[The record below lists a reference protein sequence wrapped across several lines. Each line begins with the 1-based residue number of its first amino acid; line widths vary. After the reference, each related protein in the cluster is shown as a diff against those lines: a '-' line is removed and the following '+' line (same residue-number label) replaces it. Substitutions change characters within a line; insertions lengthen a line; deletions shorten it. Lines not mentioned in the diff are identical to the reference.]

1 MLTTFFR
8 FHLTM
13 DLLFSYTLP
22 TIWACSGLT
31 PVRARPWRANQKAK
45 SALIHFSLL
54 LFYTYLFIYIRTFLS
69 DNNYT
74 RCQRYSKKNNP
85 HCQLPFIP
93 CFRRWNRCADW
104 IYRRSCFYCCFLLL
118 FLLLSLSDF
127 LIQKFRPVSFPFL
140 HSRCFAHFPFPA
152 FQFCLH
158 PVFLMHLSQV
168 DSARQVHPAFPVHL
182 FQVHPVH
189 SAFPVHLFQVHPV
202 HSVFPVHL
210 FQVRLVH
217 PAFQVRLVH
226 PAFPVHL
233 FQVHSVHPAFPV
245 RLFQVHSVHPVFQVR
260 LSQVRSVHLAFLPE
274 SDNLYFHL

>member
-1 MLTTFFR
+1 M
-8 FHLTM
+8 
-13 DLLFSYTLP
+13 
-22 TIWACSGLT
+22 
-31 PVRARPWRANQKAK
+31 
-45 SALIHFSLL
+45 
-54 LFYTYLFIYIRTFLS
+54 
-69 DNNYT
+69 
-74 RCQRYSKKNNP
+74 
-85 HCQLPFIP
+85 
-93 CFRRWNRCADW
+93 
-104 IYRRSCFYCCFLLL
+104 FLLL

-202 HSVFPVHL
+202 HSAFPVHL

-260 LSQVRSVHLAFLPE
+260 LCLRFVRYIWRFFLNLTIFISTYKIQIPAWRRVAFSPQ
-274 SDNLYFHL
+274 

>member
-1 MLTTFFR
+1 M
-8 FHLTM
+8 
-13 DLLFSYTLP
+13 
-22 TIWACSGLT
+22 
-31 PVRARPWRANQKAK
+31 
-45 SALIHFSLL
+45 
-54 LFYTYLFIYIRTFLS
+54 
-69 DNNYT
+69 
-74 RCQRYSKKNNP
+74 
-85 HCQLPFIP
+85 
-93 CFRRWNRCADW
+93 
-104 IYRRSCFYCCFLLL
+104 FLLL

-233 FQVHSVHPAFPV
+233 FRFTRYIRRFRYVCFRFTRYIRCFRYVCLRFV
-245 RLFQVHSVHPVFQVR
+245 RYIWRFFLNLTIFISTYKIQIPCMGSRP
-260 LSQVRSVHLAFLPE
+260 FLP
-274 SDNLYFHL
+274 SKGPMHNLH